1 MERENELTNLGI
13 VGDLIEVNGKIIELT
28 DFDKELNNIPVHAR
42 AVFLVNADNQTI
54 LCARISKALNESMK
68 SLDEINNQMVV
79 ANKQG
84 EHYITGLTLKFTI

>member
-13 VGDLIEVNGKIIELT
+13 VGDLIGVNGKIIELT
-28 DFDKELNNIPVHAR
+28 DFDKKLNNISVHAR

-68 SLDEINNQMVV
+68 SLDEINKQMVV
-79 ANKQG
+79 TNKLG
-84 EHYITGLTLKFTI
+84 EKYITSLRHLFTI